1 MKADRMNN
9 EQLPEALRQH
19 LLEEDP
25 EAVQDR
31 EQVWKLLET
40 AAPAYQPPVVDVDE
54 TWRRLNG
61 SLFGDASVMSGPAK
75 RVDRVASP
83 PSRGRTRRG
92 WSVMATV
99 GVAVMVIFMVIY
111 VSLPVRHSAPMG
123 EILAV
128 TLPDGSRVE
137 LNGGTSLSYDRGLGA
152 GLLDRSGARRVRLD
166 GEAFFDVVSDGR
178 PFEVETFNAVV
189 QVLGTEFNVKS
200 WSTSPSMDT
209 RVAVKSGHVR
219 VSPGDVDLVAN
230 QSVRVTSD
238 GGGQSVRLEDELD
251 LVLNWRNRGFSV
263 LGEPLLAAFMQME
276 RQYGVEIDLNA
287 TLDPQVQVVYY
298 RNEPSLEL
306 LLGDLCAAHGLKFRK
321 TVRGYEVYR

>member
-1 MKADRMNN
+1 MHN
-9 EQLPEALRQH
+9 ERLPESLLQH

-25 EAVQDR
+25 EAVQDV
-31 EQVWKLLET
+31 EQVWKLLKT
-40 AAPAYQPPVVDVDE
+40 AAPAYQKQVVDVDE

-61 SLFGDASVMSGPAK
+61 SLFGDTSVTLDSAK
-75 RVDRVASP
+75 RVDRAASP
-83 PSRGRTRRG
+83 PTRGRTRRV
-92 WSVMATV
+92 WSVMAAV
-99 GVAVMVIFMVIY
+99 GVAAVAIFMAISVMI
-111 VSLPVRHSAPMG
+111 PVRHSAPMG
-123 EILAV
+123 EIFAV

-137 LNGGTSLSYDRGLGA
+137 LNGGTTLSYERGFGA
-152 GLLDRSGARRVRLD
+152 GLLDRSGVRRVHLD

-178 PFEVETFNAVV
+178 PFEVKTFNAVV

-209 RVAVKSGHVR
+209 RVAVKSGQVR

-230 QSVRVTSD
+230 QSVRIVAGD
-238 GGGQSVRLEDELD
+238 EVQSVRLEDELD

-263 LGEPLLAAFMQME
+263 LGEPLSAAFMQME
-276 RQYGVEIDLNA
+276 RQYGVEIELNA
-287 TLDPQVQVVYY
+287 PLDSQVQVVYY
-298 RNEPSLEL
+298 RNEPSLEM